1 MLSNLK
7 EWAFRDTVV
16 ITVDELSKE
25 YLHPERLRLQLANA
39 SGYKSPIDIGSI
51 AYAKRGAA
59 RPRRFSD
66 AGTMSVINSSFVL
79 SRRNLIVGLLDS
91 FVGLRDNSIV
101 TCFRVMHVI
110 INWLNDNGYIEVF
123 SDAGSASRAY
133 AEYTNY
139 LNQCIHEQKFAPLH
153 AAKCQTTLRTI
164 IGLSFP
170 DSVDY
175 IIRSATPIARQK
187 KNIKPPLQA
196 DVALYKDVC
205 VAIAGTYSKF
215 VCEYERFPCVVNVRD
230 YEVVKFPSNHGI
242 YSPFKKG
249 VHCYNPVER
258 RVATV
263 EEYMAA
269 YSRIGKTITHSAA
282 ERAVADAAASMVDAN
297 SGNRNYVRL
306 QMAALAAKAY
316 LVLFTLITGASPT
329 ELEQFTLDDALEI
342 ERSVLKKEL
351 NAVKFR
357 ARGRHTAYVLGRKEG
372 LSLLR
377 DYLELRKWILDG
389 KEYSKLFFKIA
400 ISKGAVAPRVS
411 DLNASSASHR
421 YYTSISGVFVDV
433 RYPKITAGK
442 ARKNKSSVEHAS
454 GISLEQVASSLNHTE
469 LVNVVSYGEATVE
482 QQENEFE
489 IYWGSV
495 RKAAEMV
502 RDRREPI
509 GQTSKSTA
517 TGHCA
522 SFLHPINSTS
532 IEAPTTGV
540 VPNCQNQ
547 YGCLYCENYIC
558 HADEEDM
565 HKLLSLQYVVEAV
578 RNHAS
583 DTSHAESL
591 YKDLAIRIVFVLDA
605 LAARSPAH
613 SDLLSELRYRVNSL
627 GQLTEFW
634 EFRLRRYE
642 DLGVVF

>member
-1 MLSNLK
+1 MNNLE
-7 EWAFRDTVV
+7 EWAFRDTFI
-16 ITVDELSKE
+16 ITVDEINRE

-39 SGYKSPIDIGSI
+39 AGYKSPIDIGSI

-59 RPRRFSD
+59 RPRKFSD
-66 AGTMSVINSSFVL
+66 AGTISVVESSFVS
-79 SRRNLIVGLLDS
+79 SRRNLIVGFLDTI
-91 FVGLRDNSIV
+91 VGHRDNSIV
-101 TCFRVMHVI
+101 TSFRVLHVI
-110 INWLNDNGYIEVF
+110 INWLNDNDYVDVF

-139 LNQCIHEQKFAPLH
+139 LNRCIHEQKFAPLH
-153 AAKCQTTLRTI
+153 AAKCQAILRTI
-164 IGLSFP
+164 ISLSFP
-170 DSVDY
+170 DSLDY

-205 VAIAGTYSKF
+205 VAIAGAYSKF
-215 VCEYERFPCVVNVRD
+215 VREYEQFPCVVNVRD

-263 EEYMAA
+263 EEYMEV
-269 YSRIGKTITHSAA
+269 YSRIGKLITTSAA

-297 SGNRNYVRL
+297 STDRNYVRL

-329 ELEQFTLDDALEI
+329 ELEQFTLGDALEI
-342 ERSVLKKEL
+342 EGSVLKKEL

-377 DYLELRKWILDG
+377 DYLKLRKWILDG
-389 KEYSKLFFKIA
+389 KEYSKLFFTIA

-411 DLNASSASHR
+411 DLNAGSASHR
-421 YYTSISGVFVDV
+421 YYTSISGVFVDI

-454 GISLEQVASSLNHTE
+454 GMSLEQVASSLNHTE
-469 LVNVVSYGEATVE
+469 PVNMGSYAEATVE
-482 QQENEFE
+482 QQEQEFE
-489 IYWGSV
+489 IYWDSV

-502 RDRREPI
+502 RDRREPV
-509 GQTSKSTA
+509 GQMSKPIA

-522 SFLHPINSTS
+522 SFLHPVNSTS
-532 IEAPTTGV
+532 IKTPITGV
-540 VPNCQNQ
+540 VPNCHHQ

-591 YKDLAIRIVFVLDA
+591 YKDLAIRILFVLEA
-605 LAARSPAH
+605 LAARSTAH
-613 SDLLSELRYRVNSL
+613 SDLLSKLQYRVNSL